1 MNIKGMTSG
10 DLIELLE
17 EIKRELE
24 TRKEAAAAQYAQEQK
39 EKERLIISARTAE
52 IIKKI
57 RGIIR
62 NIAQR
67 EQASPDIFVNDRKG
81 GKMVKVQFPFSDE
94 SKTLEMLTE
103 LMGSIERQSIENK
116 WEIKS
121 QEIYESNRYGFGVI
135 WSLKIKI

>member
-1 MNIKGMTSG
+1 MNIKEMPSA
-10 DLIELLE
+10 DLLELLN
-17 EIKRELE
+17 EIKQELE
-24 TRKEAAAAQYAQEQK
+24 IRKEGAEKYAQEQR
-39 EKERLIISARTAE
+39 EKERILINARTSE

-67 EQASPDIFVNDRKG
+67 EQASPDIFVNERKG

-94 SKTLEMLTE
+94 LKTLEMLTE
-103 LMGSIERQSIENK
+103 LMRSIERQSIENK
-116 WEIKS
+116 WEVKS

>member
-1 MNIKGMTSG
+1 MNIKEMPSA
-10 DLIELLE
+10 DLLELLN
-17 EIKRELE
+17 EIKQELE
-24 TRKEAAAAQYAQEQK
+24 IRKEGAEKYAQEQR
-39 EKERLIISARTAE
+39 EKERILINARTSG

-94 SKTLEMLTE
+94 LKTLEMLTE

-116 WEIKS
+116 WEIES